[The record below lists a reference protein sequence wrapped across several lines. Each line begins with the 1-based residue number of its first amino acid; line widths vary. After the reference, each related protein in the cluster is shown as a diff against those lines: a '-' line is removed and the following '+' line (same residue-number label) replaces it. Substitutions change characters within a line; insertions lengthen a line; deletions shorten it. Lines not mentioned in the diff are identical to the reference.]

1 MKNNQ
6 NNQSLIS
13 EAITK
18 FQYGRCDEALNI
30 CHKILVDD
38 PLHLGAIQLV
48 GAIALQ
54 KGDFE
59 GALDFFIKALSVE
72 PQNEKI
78 LANQGLALSGLK
90 RFDEAL
96 QSLNQAIA
104 LNPHFPEPYYNKATV
119 LIKLKRLEEALTYLD
134 RYITLKPENH
144 LAIFLKSDIYRKLG
158 QLELATLECRKLI
171 TLQPNNISALTNLG
185 LLLSDQEKYEDALFF
200 LNEAKLLNSNAEI
213 FNNIGVTYERMG
225 QYHLAIEN
233 FSEALKLKPDSIE
246 VLINCGVTLE
256 RLGKLDDAIT
266 YANRIIELDE
276 KNEAGYFGRA
286 ACYEK
291 LQHLEKSIAD
301 YTKVIELNS
310 TKKHGAQWNRSLV
323 MLCQGN
329 YAQGWQEYEHRL
341 EIDYA
346 KNLYNTDQL
355 REFAWHGNA
364 SQIRGKNLLVR
375 SEQGLGDTIQFCRY
389 IKYLHEMQARVTF
402 RVQKPLIK
410 LLEHVDGVASIV
422 SDTDPMPNFDLYC
435 NLMSLPLLLKTT
447 VDTIPNQTP
456 YLQADPFKVKE
467 WAQRLGPKINKR
479 VGLVWSG
486 GFRPDRPDLWLLNRR
501 RNIELIKLRSLK
513 TEGIEFHSLQKG
525 ELPEAE
531 LVVQHLQNWD
541 GPQLINHA
549 DALLDFTDTAA
560 LLENLDLLISVD
572 TSVLHVAGALGKP
585 VWLLNRFD
593 TCWRWFLERDDSPWY
608 PSIRIFRQK
617 SFDDWDPVI
626 LEVKEALRTFAN
638 S

>member
-18 FQYGRCDEALNI
+18 FQDGHCDEALNI
-30 CHKILVDD
+30 CHKILVND
-38 PLHLGAIQLV
+38 PLHLGANQLA

-54 KGDFE
+54 KRNFE
-59 GALDFFIKALSVE
+59 AALDFFIKGLSVE

-96 QSLNQAIA
+96 QSLDQAIA

-119 LIKLKRLEEALTYLD
+119 LIKLKRLEEALAYLD

-144 LAIFLKSDIYRKLG
+144 LAIFLKSDICRKLG
-158 QLELATLECRKLI
+158 RLELATIECRKVVN
-171 TLQPNNISALTNLG
+171 LQPDYVPALSNLG
-185 LLLSDQEKYEDALFF
+185 QFLSDQGFYEEALFY
-200 LNEAKLLNSNAEI
+200 LQKGLSIDQSADIL
-213 FNNIGVTYERMG
+213 NNIGVTYERMG
-225 QYHLAIEN
+225 KYEDALKT
-233 FSEALKLKPDSIE
+233 FTEALKLSPKSKDY
-246 VLINCGVTLE
+246 LINCAIVLE
-256 RLGKLDDAIT
+256 KSGKLEESIFYSNQVLEQDDQ
-266 YANRIIELDE
+266 
-276 KNEAGYFGRA
+276 NEGAYFGRA
-286 ACYEK
+286 AC
-291 LQHLEKSIAD
+291 LEKIQKLDESIAD
-301 YTKVIELNS
+301 YSKVIELNL

-323 MLCQGN
+323 LLCKGD
-329 YAQGWQEYEHRL
+329 YEQGWQEYEHRL
-341 EIDYA
+341 ELDYA
-346 KNLYNTDQL
+346 QNFYNTAKFKD
-355 REFAWHGNA
+355 FYWNGNPDE
-364 SQIRGKNLLVR
+364 IKNKRILVQA
-375 SEQGLGDTIQFCRY
+375 EQGLGDTIQFCRY
-389 IKYLHEMQARVTF
+389 IKQLHEMQAKVLF

-422 SDTDPMPNFDLYC
+422 SDTDPMPDFDLYC

-608 PSIRIFRQK
+608 PSVRIFRQK

-626 LEVKEALRTFAN
+626 SEVKEALRAFAN